1 MSNVDLYCK
10 MLKKR
15 NGMGKG
21 MLIGEDALS
30 LSDDNNYDDDDNNN
44 TNVTLTEIAR
54 GTEGDDDKLQRRRMN
69 GNW

>member
-30 LSDDNNYDDDDNNN
+30 FSDDNNYDADNN
-44 TNVTLTEIAR
+44 NVTLTEIAR